1 MPCIRAAQRSSYAR
15 LLQAG
20 VHIREYQASMM
31 HAKTLV
37 VDDTL
42 SVIGS
47 MNLDPLSTNRL
58 EEGSLL
64 VLDHAVNDDLA
75 QHDVAEIT
83 HAKEMTPDSAEI
95 PGLWGKFS
103 LWLLR
108 VFGRAPGR

>member
-1 MPCIRAAQRSSYAR
+1 
-15 LLQAG
+15 
-20 VHIREYQASMM
+20 MM

-75 QHDVAEIT
+75 QHDVADLT

-95 PGLWGKFS
+95 PGL
-103 LWLLR
+103 
-108 VFGRAPGR
+108 